1 MYVYMYIYIYVYS
14 LILFMSVGL
23 AFYCMFRCRSCKLAL
38 DRAGYS
44 RDLCALAEVEIG
56 VMKDFK
62 DIIVK

>member
-1 MYVYMYIYIYVYS
+1 MLFTVCFAVTRANS
-14 LILFMSVGL
+14 L
-23 AFYCMFRCRSCKLAL
+23 L

-62 DIIVK
+62 DIIEK